1 MNQSLKKIITAS
13 GVLTVSLIITVLLI
27 ASRKAPQ
34 RKPNFDTRPTISTIE
49 VNNDNIQLQV
59 AVIGKLT
66 AREHVQISAEV
77 SGVLETTPKSFLD
90 GTTYRQG
97 EPMLQIRSEEAAL
110 GLMAQRSNLL
120 MKIAQLLPDLKFDHP
135 ESYALWEKYLNQY
148 QIDQAIEPLPE
159 PGGDR
164 EKLFVAGRGIYQAYY
179 EIKVQET
186 RLSKYTLY
194 APFDGI
200 VIQSNIKPGTLVMNG
215 QKLGE
220 FINTDFYDLETQVS
234 VEEIGYVALG
244 DMVNLSDG
252 NRAAEWTGTVT
263 RIGSSLDPASQMLNV
278 YVTVAGADLKVGQY
292 LQGSINTS
300 TVVLAVEI
308 PRKIITNANS
318 VLMVADDTI
327 HERSVNIIAVRGNVA
342 FVTGLENGMNLSTKT
357 QNLYD
362 GLQVKTL

>member
-1 MNQSLKKIITAS
+1 
-13 GVLTVSLIITVLLI
+13 
-27 ASRKAPQ
+27 
-34 RKPNFDTRPTISTIE
+34 

-59 AVIGKLT
+59 TVIGKLT

-97 EPMLQIRSEEAAL
+97 EPMLQIRSEEAGL

-135 ESYALWEKYLNQY
+135 ESYVLWEEYLNEY

-159 PGGDR
+159 PSSDR

-200 VIQSNIKPGTLVMNG
+200 VIQGNIKPGTLVMNG

-220 FINTDFYDLETQVS
+220 FINTDSYDLETQVS

-244 DMVNLSDG
+244 DQVGLSDG
-252 NRAAEWTGTVT
+252 NTSSEWTGTVT
-263 RIGSSLDPASQMLNV
+263 RIGNSLDPASQMVNV
-278 YVTVAGADLKVGQY
+278 YVTVAGTDLKAGQY

-308 PRKIITNANS
+308 PRKIITNASS
-318 VLMVADDTI
+318 VLMVADEVI
-327 HERSVNIIAVRGNVA
+327 HERPVNIIAVRGNTAV
-342 FVTGLENGMNLSTKT
+342 VTGLENGISLSTKT
-357 QNLYD
+357 QNLYA